1 MRGASLSTGRVTIPT
16 VAVSKGI
23 GEVYTVAIEPAVPLL
38 DTKAMFGDLPEALG
52 YGAAIAA
59 WIEYRLVDETGFATP
74 HECAELVAW
83 VTLAFWTDSSGMRWP
98 TIDRARSIGL
108 WLYRLAFMLA
118 RLA

>member
-83 VTLAFWTDSSGMRWP
+83 VMISRGLKDVGLDLSVLDGLERNALAND
-98 TIDRARSIGL
+98 
-108 WLYRLAFMLA
+108 
-118 RLA
+118 